1 MGAELSRNAE
11 RVHDLVDPALDQPG
25 GVDALGGGPS
35 HIDPL
40 LPLVRPNHLPG
51 RADCLLSGNLCPH
64 LPSWTL
70 FYLAKAEKKKK
81 EEEKRLGKVEEK
93 ENEEE
98 KKCCL
103 CLPLCP
109 NNPGVEYEDGVRLFW
124 NATVKSNCKEK
135 LAKKDLDD
143 REKGNQEDEAGK
155 VVKKV
160 EYKVE
165 EEKDG
170 KEEGVSLLPI
180 VSA

>member
-70 FYLAKAEKKKK
+70 FYLLPPFPSNSGFLFCKGR
-81 EEEKRLGKVEEK
+81 EEEEGGREEV
-93 ENEEE
+93 
-98 KKCCL
+98 
-103 CLPLCP
+103 
-109 NNPGVEYEDGVRLFW
+109 GQG
-124 NATVKSNCKEK
+124 
-135 LAKKDLDD
+135 
-143 REKGNQEDEAGK
+143 
-155 VVKKV
+155 
-160 EYKVE
+160 
-165 EEKDG
+165 
-170 KEEGVSLLPI
+170 
-180 VSA
+180 